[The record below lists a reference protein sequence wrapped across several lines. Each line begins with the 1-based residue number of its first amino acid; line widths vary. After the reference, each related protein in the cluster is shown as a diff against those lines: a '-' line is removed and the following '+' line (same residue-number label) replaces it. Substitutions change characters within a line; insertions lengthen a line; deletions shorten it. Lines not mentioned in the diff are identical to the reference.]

1 MIDSWAPLLNEW
13 VNGQKLA
20 DAQNWLQIMWAA
32 QDGTVWIFWLHF
44 CTEGNTQGA
53 FCPGG
58 LTDVRLFSGHTHPV
72 LHLTT
77 PNCVLCSSPWL
88 SYWFDFLPCKL
99 LAWRVLSYLSFLSL
113 TCQRTV
119 RSLFWV
125 KPFLKMLCC
134 TMNWLTDLLTDWLT
148 AATVLIMFFQYLRLR
163 NTDRNL
169 FSQLNIHS

>member
-1 MIDSWAPLLNEW
+1 MSWLTAEPLFW
-13 VNGQKLA
+13 MNGWMGR
-20 DAQNWLQIMWAA
+20 NWLMPRTGSRSCERHRTAPFVYSGFI
-32 QDGTVWIFWLHF
+32 F
-44 CTEGNTQGA
+44 CTEGNAQGV

-58 LTDVRLFSGHTHPV
+58 LTDVRLFSGHTHPA

-88 SYWFDFLPCKL
+88 SYRFDFLPCKL
-99 LAWRVLSYLSFLSL
+99 LAWRVLSSLSFLSL

-134 TMNWLTDLLTDWLT
+134 TMNWLIDWLTDWL
-148 AATVLIMFFQYLRLR
+148 LQQ
-163 NTDRNL
+163 
-169 FSQLNIHS
+169 S